1 MGQHLEGI
9 ESRVEHYLCLRHLPL
24 DSVGKT
30 EEQGIAAGED
40 DEGSLT
46 PNPSPAE
53 RGTFVLFEDG
63 IKRDGDVNPLGIGR

>member
-24 DSVGKT
+24 DGVCKAKK
-30 EEQGIAAGED
+30 QRIATGED

-63 IKRDGDVNPLGIGR
+63 IKRDGNVNPLGIGR